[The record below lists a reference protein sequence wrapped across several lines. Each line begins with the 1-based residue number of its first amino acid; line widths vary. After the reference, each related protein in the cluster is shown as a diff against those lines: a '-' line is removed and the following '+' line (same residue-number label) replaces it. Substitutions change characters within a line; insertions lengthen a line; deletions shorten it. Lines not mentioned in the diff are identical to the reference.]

1 MSGLFDIQDLFAVGL
16 GFDISGGYLVAH
28 GLLLTPRDV
37 ARLSS
42 TYIGFNPHEA
52 VARSRDRIDVM
63 FGLFF
68 LLLGF
73 ALQALGYVLSVGGF
87 CNSEPSTGKAITAV
101 ALVGAV
107 VVLSQWIARLTRQHI
122 LLGYLVNVARQDDD
136 GTQVEYPLDERIVP
150 IAKVL
155 GFEAGDDED
164 ALALAQR
171 VFGKRHVKDLLVKN
185 GSDYRRVS
193 DLRKEKLESRS
204 P

>member
-1 MSGLFDIQDLFAVGL
+1 MSGLVDIQDLFAVGL
-16 GFDISGGYLVAH
+16 GVDISGGYLVAH

-37 ARLSS
+37 ARLSG

-87 CNSEPSTGKAITAV
+87 GNSEPSTGKAITAV
-101 ALVGAV
+101 VLVGAV
-107 VVLSQWIARLTRQHI
+107 VVLSQWIARLTRQRI
-122 LLGYLVNVARQDDD
+122 LLGYLVKVARQDDD
-136 GTQVEYPLDERIVP
+136 GTQVEHPLNERIVAF
-150 IAKVL
+150 AKVL
-155 GFEAGDDED
+155 GFEARDDED

-171 VFGKRHVKDLLVKN
+171 IFGKRRVKDSLVKN